1 MWRLLTCVIVL
12 TRGGHGEPNI
22 GQNGTSG
29 KEEERTLDLLLPI
42 IGITT
47 TTPATSYPPGSLITH
62 ILWWGH
68 NHLAGY
74 CRAQCVAVILA
85 RKPAFTSITNIKQQT
100 KILKDDI
107 CDFMFPTNPTKCK
120 EEFPGYWSAI
130 APAFWTVLISSES
143 LCAKYQVKTN

>member
-47 TTPATSYPPGSLITH
+47 ASISTTTTPATSYPPGSLITH
-62 ILWWGH
+62 IL
-68 NHLAGY
+68 
-74 CRAQCVAVILA
+74 
-85 RKPAFTSITNIKQQT
+85 
-100 KILKDDI
+100 
-107 CDFMFPTNPTKCK
+107 
-120 EEFPGYWSAI
+120 
-130 APAFWTVLISSES
+130 
-143 LCAKYQVKTN
+143 